1 MIKNMGDAQQEALK
15 EINDT
20 LLSQIK
26 GLDESMEKEVTRIIE
41 LMGTKLSSL
50 SEKFVNDYT
59 PLTNN
64 LSNLINSLGSIK
76 TSNKIKK

>member
-1 MIKNMGDAQQEALK
+1 MPYMDGQQ
-15 EINDT
+15 
-20 LLSQIK
+20 
-26 GLDESMEKEVTRIIE
+26 MVTRIIE

>member
-1 MIKNMGDAQQEALK
+1 
-15 EINDT
+15 
-20 LLSQIK
+20 
-26 GLDESMEKEVTRIIE
+26 
-41 LMGTKLSSL
+41 LSSL